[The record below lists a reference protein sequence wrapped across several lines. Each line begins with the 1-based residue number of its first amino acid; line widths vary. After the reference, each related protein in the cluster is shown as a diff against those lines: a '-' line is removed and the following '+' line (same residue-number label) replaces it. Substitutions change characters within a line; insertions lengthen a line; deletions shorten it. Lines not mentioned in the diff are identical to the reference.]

1 MSRRVVSVW
10 FQRLPSE
17 RVLRARPVA
26 GPFALSQRQSNTERV
41 YCLNAAASAQGLQ
54 KGMGLG
60 EARVL
65 CPNLQTAEA
74 APEADARFMQVLAR
88 WATQYCPWVA
98 IEPDGL
104 ALDITGAAHLR
115 GGEVP
120 LLEDISS
127 RLTRAG
133 LSHRLGLA
141 DTYGAAWALARFGQ
155 SRASAGPKPTAQTQ
169 ATSGTP
175 LLQAR
180 HAPPRTSLAG
190 RTAKAQGF
198 SGPTG
203 DKAGFPG
210 MVAEPLRRFAR
221 LNGAAGQR
229 PTRAPA
235 LPPQGQ
241 SHAVKPPPCAAL
253 STRNSANKAGFCA
266 AHCRQRGVYPSPHA
280 ALPRHRIGVPNAC
293 EAEEGTRSTQAQTI
307 GRHGHAVMRISRD
320 RHNHHLGGAETLRTA
335 QARKRQSPTHAL
347 WLPLHVQSSAR
358 MPLSQ
363 APPPAWPDC
372 HQAKLATNNPNAPL
386 KPQAPHRGIPT
397 SPRLR
402 PTPFPVLKHRTPPR
416 LRRGS
421 GATPLAPVSPSYPR
435 RPSPFAPVTTLAG
448 ACWPLWRWPQAQCS
462 QRGASVASPQTQ
474 RSRAAAEAKPRRG
487 SGALAPE
494 MAGAAGHTK
503 NMQLRSIWAPIFC
516 GHTSAHQRYNLL
528 GAAPS
533 KARLVEPSR
542 TITPARSPLAQ
553 QGAAA
558 LPHHQKPSA
567 RCPRHTYV
575 RHAQW
580 HRSSCG
586 WGAYCAA
593 PQAKQIPSPP
603 PHGFMA
609 QTGRMQRPNLA
620 PRLKASAHLHAEA
633 TPRQTKPRPQYH
645 YDASNRPARA
655 GWAMPAQ
662 RHLICGHGDKRHLC
676 CLPAWAASP
685 PQSITARTGSL
696 WQHYAILPLKV
707 HRPHNAPP
715 PA

>member
-155 SRASAGPKPTAQTQ
+155 SRASAGPKPTGQAQ
-169 ATSGTP
+169 ATSRAAP
-175 LLQAR
+175 LQAHHAPRR
-180 HAPPRTSLAG
+180 HAALRTSLAG
-190 RTAKAQGF
+190 RTANAQGC
-198 SGPTG
+198 SGPIG
-203 DKAGFPG
+203 EKAGFFDMG
-210 MVAEPLRRFAR
+210 AEPLHRFAH
-221 LNGAAGQR
+221 LNGAAEQR
-229 PTRAPA
+229 LT
-235 LPPQGQ
+235 
-241 SHAVKPPPCAAL
+241 PCAAL
-253 STRNSANKAGFCA
+253 SVRNLANKAGFCA

-280 ALPRHRIGVPNAC
+280 ALLRRRIGVANAC

-307 GRHGHAVMRISRD
+307 GRHGPAVMRTSRD
-320 RHNHHLGGAETLRTA
+320 RHNHHLGGAETLRGA
-335 QARKRQSPTHAL
+335 QARKRQSPAPAL
-347 WLPLHVQSSAR
+347 WLLLHVQPLQSGAR

-363 APPPAWPDC
+363 AHSPAWPDC
-372 HQAKLATNNPNAPL
+372 HQAKLATSSPNAPL
-386 KPQAPHRGIPT
+386 KPQAPHR
-397 SPRLR
+397 SPPILSRLR

-421 GATPLAPVSPSYPR
+421 GATPLAFMSPSYPR
-435 RPSPFAPVTTLAG
+435 RPPPFAPLTTLAG
-448 ACWPLWRWPQAQCS
+448 VCWPLWRWPQAQCL
-462 QRGASVASPQTQ
+462 QRGASATSSQTQ
-474 RSRAAAEAKPRRG
+474 RSRAATEAKPRRG

-494 MAGAAGHTK
+494 MAGAAGHAK

-516 GHTSAHQRYNLL
+516 GHTSGHQKYNLL

-542 TITPARSPLAQ
+542 TITSARSPLAQ

-558 LPHHQKPSA
+558 PPHHPKPSA